1 MSWTYPAGTA
11 EVEGWKLI
19 KASTRAL
26 AELAK
31 PNKKSAANVSNEDL
45 PRWTLHLME
54 AGYGD
59 SRRAILLQKHK
70 NNNECVRRILPRKKS
85 NPFSSPR
92 AAQRTVLRH
101 RARFFPQNGD
111 REMHPGTVGND
122 HVQSAFQ
129 ALI

>member
-70 NNNECVRRILPRKKS
+70 NNKSVLGEYCHGREAIRSHRRALPNE
-85 NPFSSPR
+85 PFYATGR
-92 AAQRTVLRH
+92 AFSLKTAT
-101 RARFFPQNGD
+101 ARCTP
-111 REMHPGTVGND
+111 EP
-122 HVQSAFQ
+122 
-129 ALI
+129 